1 MWAPRFIFVLFYI
14 LLFLQPPMQQVE
26 CHFIQSSRRGPHSS
40 LPLLFC
46 AGLSDEGLHCREF
59 GSAYV
64 SFVSKDLN
72 VISWG
77 LPSGAPWASTHTHVR
92 TPPHQAA
99 SCHLRPPPPAPT
111 ACFHSP
117 FPRWKGQPGLHLIMA
132 GPPPSLLFFS
142 SNSTSAQRESSCR

>member
-1 MWAPRFIFVLFYI
+1 MKCGLLVLFYI

-26 CHFIQSSRRGPHSS
+26 CHFIQSSCRGPHSS

-64 SFVSKDLN
+64 SFVSKNLN

-99 SCHLRPPPPAPT
+99 SCHLRPPHSSAHGLLSLTFPPLEGSARSASDNGGTPSFT
-111 ACFHSP
+111 
-117 FPRWKGQPGLHLIMA
+117 
-132 GPPPSLLFFS
+132 SLL
-142 SNSTSAQRESSCR
+142 